1 MTIKFNPRISTK
13 FTKFVLANK
22 IVKDLSDELSL
33 EEEKLVELAKA
44 ILITGFTRFDVDIN
58 NIINMTKEHNSKEQA

>member
-22 IVKDLSDELSL
+22 TVKELADNLSI
-33 EEEKLVELAKA
+33 EEEKLVEIAKA

>member
-58 NIINMTKEHNSKEQA
+58 NIINMTKEHSKE